1 MLKTYK
7 LQTNSRSTLQY
18 TFQFWVWLRRSTNI
32 ALRVEAKLSE
42 SKVNTITDAERLV
55 AYTRAMQPRLRRVQV
70 SLDLPLGDMSEF
82 FPVWRRDDVPSV
94 RL

>member
-1 MLKTYK
+1 
-7 LQTNSRSTLQY
+7 
-18 TFQFWVWLRRSTNI
+18 
-32 ALRVEAKLSE
+32 LRVEAKLSE

-82 FPVWRRDDVPSV
+82 FPV
-94 RL
+94 